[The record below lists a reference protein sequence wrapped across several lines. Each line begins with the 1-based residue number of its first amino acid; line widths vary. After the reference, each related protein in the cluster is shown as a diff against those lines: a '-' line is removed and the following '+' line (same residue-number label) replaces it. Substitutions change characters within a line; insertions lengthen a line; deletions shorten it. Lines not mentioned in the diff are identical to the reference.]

1 MRDSNNISRL
11 SSIKGSWLFGITLGL
26 LLIIFGFKLSTVHAQ
41 NISISSPNNCDANS
55 VMWCGANSVSDLANK
70 YNSGDGHN
78 TAASIHSIYS
88 FYGISASDISSMTSS
103 GSSVVAGSVDING
116 NVYDA
121 SGNKIATGA
130 ITGGR
135 EDISGSTKEDVNGTI
150 FYERAPSV
158 SFAQSKLSAYVVMNN
173 GKFDFAILASCGNP
187 VKATP
192 VVTPTPKPAP
202 TPAPTP
208 KPTPA
213 PAPKPTP
220 VVIPAPTVNS
230 VCSGNT
236 NNVNTGIASQ
246 GGNCSTNTTVV
257 QSTTPTPTPI
267 GSCSSLNVTID
278 QTNSLSVT
286 ATANAIVS
294 NGAQLSSASF
304 DFGDGTVIGP
314 TTDTTQQHTYA
325 QAGDYTIIATL
336 SFTNSSSQAISPAT
350 CQAVLT
356 MATPPTAPVP
366 TPTVTQATVTTPATT
381 TLVNTGPGDVVGI
394 FGVVTILGT
403 LGYHS
408 FLKRRLS

>member
-1 MRDSNNISRL
+1 MRNSIRL
-11 SSIKGSWLFGITLGL
+11 SKLGFIKGGWLFGTTLGM
-26 LLIIFGFKLSTVHAQ
+26 LLILFGLRLSTVHAQ
-41 NISISSPNNCDANS
+41 NISISSTKNCDANS
-55 VMWCGANSVSDLANK
+55 VMWCGADSVSDIANK
-70 YNSGDGHN
+70 YTSGDGHN
-78 TAASIHSIYS
+78 TAASIHDIYS
-88 FYGISASDISSMTSS
+88 FYGISASDISSMNSS
-103 GSSVVAGSVDING
+103 GSSVVAGSVDIDG

-121 SGNKIATGA
+121 SGNKVATDA

-158 SFAQSKLSAYVVMNN
+158 SFAQTKLSAYVVMNN

-187 VKATP
+187 IKATP

-202 TPAPTP
+202 TPKPTP
-208 KPTPA
+208 KPTPVPT
-213 PAPKPTP
+213 PAPTP
-220 VVIPAPTVNS
+220 VVTPAPSVNS

-236 NNVNTGIASQ
+236 TNVNTEVASQ

-257 QSTTPTPTPI
+257 QQTTPAPI

-278 QTNSLSVT
+278 QSNSLDVT

-304 DFGDGTVIGP
+304 DFGDGTIIGP
-314 TTDTTQQHTYA
+314 TTTTTQQHTYA
-325 QAGDYTIIATL
+325 QAGDYTIVATL
-336 SFTNSSSQAISPAT
+336 NFTNSSNQAIAPAT
-350 CQAVLT
+350 CQAVLS
-356 MATPPTAPVP
+356 MATPAATPTA
-366 TPTVTQATVTTPATT
+366 TPTVTQATVTTPTTT

-394 FGVVTILGT
+394 FGVATILGT

-408 FLKRRLS
+408 FIKRRLAKF